1 MRIERHIAGH
11 FTVPAGICR
20 QGDDLERPV
29 VCPIPVYVVETGGER
44 ILVDTGPHPAAVAGA
59 DDHYGRPGATG
70 PFVLS
75 QEESIAGLVD
85 LSTVTRVVLTHLHFD
100 HAGGLDLVPRG
111 ATVVLPKADLEADA
125 EDNNFRAVDYE
136 TGHPRIE
143 TEGVYDLFGDG
154 AIVLHPTP
162 GHTPGHQSV
171 LVDGDVLIAADA
183 CYFPETVDDERLPAY
198 GWDRDAER
206 ESLAWIREQR
216 DAGLTVLYGHEPS
229 AGTFQRP

>member
-1 MRIERHIAGH
+1 MRIQGH
-11 FTVPAGICR
+11 VVGHLTAPEGLWREGGSPLSMRRIPVPAYTIKHPEG
-20 QGDDLERPV
+20 LV
-29 VCPIPVYVVETGGER
+29 
-44 ILVDTGPHPAAVAGA
+44 LVDTGLHSGDPVGRYGPLARMFGWDNAWTIDRELGPGL
-59 DDHYGRPGATG
+59 DDVR
-70 PFVLS
+70 F
-75 QEESIAGLVD
+75 
-85 LSTVTRVVLTHLHFD
+85 VVLTHLHFD

-111 ATVVLPKADLEADA
+111 ATVVLPRADLEADA
-125 EDNNFRAVDYE
+125 EECNFRAIDYD
-136 TGHPRIE
+136 TGHPHIE

-171 LVDGDVLIAADA
+171 LVDGDVLLAADA

-198 GWDRDAER
+198 GWDRDIER